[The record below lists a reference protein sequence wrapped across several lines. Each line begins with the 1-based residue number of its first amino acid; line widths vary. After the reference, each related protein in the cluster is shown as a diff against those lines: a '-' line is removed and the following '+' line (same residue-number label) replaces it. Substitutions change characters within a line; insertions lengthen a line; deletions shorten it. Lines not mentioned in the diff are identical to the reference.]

1 VKSIYIFIFFAIFIA
16 VCFFNWP
23 TSTGNI
29 EQPEEAAEKII
40 RVITAEPMDTRLRHE
55 RSARWVSLIKE
66 IEDNKARYILALE
79 EQFSGEEGDPLRFR
93 EEKKI
98 ILSTA
103 KKHLAELLVL
113 EKEHSSSKSSLVEIR
128 RQKYRVDK
136 LIEDISPY
144 AR

>member
-1 VKSIYIFIFFAIFIA
+1 MKSIYIFIFFAIFIA
-16 VCFFNWP
+16 VCFSNWP
-23 TSTGNI
+23 TSTENI
-29 EQPEEAAEKII
+29 EQSEEAVEKNI

-55 RSARWVSLIKE
+55 RSARWANLIKE
-66 IEDNKARYILALE
+66 IEDNKNRYILALE

-98 ILSTA
+98 ILSIA
-103 KKHLAELLVL
+103 EKHLAELLAL

-136 LIEDISPY
+136 LIEDIGPY